1 MSILIDIGA
10 NHGQYT
16 DAQVNNFSKVI
27 LVEANPFLCQGLEE
41 KYKDN
46 SNISIINAIAS
57 NKEEETFF
65 ISNAD
70 QISTADPEWISNS
83 RFSKDYQW
91 RPIQGIQTISLDS
104 LVNKYPDVKRVKIDV
119 EGYEWNVIQSL
130 HGKVPELCFE
140 WAEEKKEDI
149 LKTLTYL
156 HELGF
161 EKFHIQYQ
169 DEYSYTVPEDAWVSF
184 DSIYTSVKNACIP
197 ARKDYWGMIW
207 AS

>member
-16 DAQVNNFSKVI
+16 DAQLNNFSSI
-27 LVEANPFLCQGLEE
+27 LLVEANPFLCQQLEE
-41 KYKDN
+41 KYRNNPK
-46 SNISIINAIAS
+46 ISIINAIAS
-57 NKEEETFF
+57 NKQEETFY

-70 QISTADPEWISNS
+70 QISTADPEWILQS

-104 LVNKYPDVKRVKIDV
+104 LVQQFPTLQRVKIDV

-130 HGKVPELCFE
+130 HTKVPELCFE

-169 DEYSYTVPEDAWVSF
+169 DEYSYRVPDNSWMPFESV
-184 DSIYTSVKNACIP
+184 YTTMSNVCIP
-197 ARKDYWGMIW
+197 TRKDYWGMIW